1 MKKRTLLLS
10 ALAAAVFATS
20 AGALVACGDGVDLQ
34 EGGKKPP
41 ADTSHT
47 VTFVAGADAK
57 LTKIT
62 GNTLKTDKDGHLT
75 ATTMPEAEKNQNK
88 ENYTFLGWGLKAG
101 ATAPT
106 ITTTNFKTYVFDAD
120 TPVYAVFKEKDTPV
134 VEYDITFANG
144 DHGTVSKTTVKTT
157 NGGYITV
164 AMLPTVTADA
174 GWKHTGWTMDGA
186 AVTFPKAFTSAKTIT
201 AVYEEVGNVDE
212 QEYDIT
218 FANGDHG
225 TVSATKVTTVDGVI
239 TADMLPTVTAEDGWK
254 HTGWEID
261 GVAAT
266 FPKTFTAIATVTAV
280 YEEEG
285 EPPIP
290 EGPVVSVK
298 KGDTEIEL
306 YNNSENSVSK
316 YEYMLAGEET
326 TIHLEAGDVLT
337 ILIDGESPMP
347 NFNLYNS
354 HGATQNGNKVT
365 INATGDFTFY
375 LRYHEDGK
383 WWNLEINDGETDD
396 LHVGHY
402 YLVGAGFGWTCTA
415 GGYIGETAGE
425 IDLTVEEG
433 TPVAFKVV
441 KCEDESGEIAWDEN
455 TVALG
460 YDDVT
465 TGSGYATRDKDGNAV
480 LSTAGTYTVK
490 LVGGKLEITS
500 DVDIPRPTSPE
511 ITLTKGTT
519 PITVIDNSASI
530 TAPETALYEY
540 KLTTGTIDLNEGD
553 ALTLLVDGVSPAPQ
567 FGMRPGCHGIE
578 ISGNKINVT
587 ATGTF
592 TFYLRFYEDNNWWEV
607 EMTDGGSDV
616 LQSGHYYIVGTLSGW
631 KCVASYDL
639 GAEAGGSITKQLAAG
654 TEFKIAGYTAT
665 VDKDGDGEPDW
676 NGSLGNYGYGNVTK
690 GIGYVN
696 NAGGNISIKK
706 DGTYTIKFTGS
717 GIEITSSDVEEDT
730 NTPYT
735 AKVTFADGKKVT
747 LTFAMPTNWGLS
759 ATELNSCIITIN
771 GTKEVN
777 IKSNGSV
784 ELDASDIALGGEIT
798 IKVAFKQ
805 GNATKNGTMKLKLEE
820 GASYMLNWGAP
831 WSGDVFTLTAS
842 ILG

>member
-20 AGALVACGDGVDLQ
+20 AGALVACGDGVDLP

-106 ITTTNFKTYVFDAD
+106 ITTTNFKTYVFDGD

-174 GWKHTGWTMDGA
+174 GWRHTGWTMDGA
-186 AVTFPKAFTSAKTIT
+186 AVTFPKTFTSAKTIT

-239 TADMLPTVTAEDGWK
+239 TEAMLPTVTAEDGWK

-266 FPKTFTAIATVTAV
+266 FPKTFTATATVTAV
-280 YEEEG
+280 YEEIG
-285 EPPIP
+285 EPDPDA
-290 EGPVVSVK
+290 PVVSVK
-298 KGDTEIEL
+298 KGETEIEL
-306 YNNSENSVSK
+306 KDNSASSLST

-383 WWNLEINDGETDD
+383 WWNLEINDGKTDD

-415 GGYIGETAGE
+415 GGYMGETAGE
-425 IDLTVEEG
+425 KELTVEEG
-433 TPVAFKVV
+433 APVSFKVV

-455 TVALG
+455 TVVLG
-460 YDDVT
+460 QSDITVGKAYT
-465 TGSGYATRDKDGNAV
+465 TVDTMGNIV

-500 DVDIPRPTSPE
+500 DVELPDDPDVKADGLYVGGELVGALSLNT
-511 ITLTKGTT
+511 G
-519 PITVIDNSASI
+519 N
-530 TAPETALYEY
+530 TADCTQYW
-540 KLTTGTIDLNEGD
+540 
-553 ALTLLVDGVSPAPQ
+553 
-567 FGMRPGCHGIE
+567 F
-578 ISGNKINVT
+578 
-587 ATGTF
+587 
-592 TFYLRFYEDNNWWEV
+592 
-607 EMTDGGSDV
+607 
-616 LQSGHYYIVGTLSGW
+616 
-631 KCVASYDL
+631 
-639 GAEAGGSITKQLAAG
+639 
-654 TEFKIAGYTAT
+654 
-665 VDKDGDGEPDW
+665 
-676 NGSLGNYGYGNVTK
+676 
-690 GIGYVN
+690 
-696 NAGGNISIKK
+696 
-706 DGTYTIKFTGS
+706 GS
-717 GIEITSSDVEEDT
+717 GV
-730 NTPYT
+730 
-735 AKVTFADGKKVT
+735 KVT
-747 LTFAMPTNWGLS
+747 LNKGDVVEFYINNQKLSAYIFAGSQGVEKPSTDVQYESFKITRTGEFEVYANKWNDTGNWQIEFSTKIPAGEYNGEIPADAVKVTVTFGSGATAKTVYLYIKEGNNFATATTIGNYYLYMWDGGTNHFGGWPGTKLQANMSTTMAYSSNISFIINKGSGKPQTGNLSGLS
-759 ATELNSCIITIN
+759 DGETYVVTFVSGG
-771 GTKEVN
+771 GTVDR
-777 IKSNGSV
+777 V
-784 ELDASDIALGGEIT
+784 PD
-798 IKVAFKQ
+798 
-805 GNATKNGTMKLKLEE
+805 
-820 GASYMLNWGAP
+820 
-831 WSGDVFTLTAS
+831 
-842 ILG
+842 